1 MGMEI
6 ERKFLVQNTEWQ
18 ASNPTGTPMRQGYLS
33 VDPARTVRV
42 RQIADQGFVTIKG
55 PSVGAARA
63 EFEYTIPG
71 PDASAMLDT
80 LALRPIIE
88 KVRYLVE
95 HQGNTWEVDV
105 FEGDNAGLVVAEL
118 ELDHAAQPFERPPWL
133 GREVTDDHRYSNSSL
148 VQRPYNT
155 WPPADAG

>member
-1 MGMEI
+1 MGIEI
-6 ERKFLVQNTEWQ
+6 ERKFLLTAETPW
-18 ASNPTGTPMRQGYLS
+18 ASFGRGQRLVQGYVA
-33 VDPARTVRV
+33 VDGGVTVRV
-42 RQIADQGFVTIKG
+42 RIAGQDAWLTVKG
-55 PSVGAARA
+55 PSVGATRA
-63 EFEYTIPG
+63 EFEYAIPG

-105 FEGDNAGLVVAEL
+105 FAGDNAGLIVAEL
-118 ELDHAAQPFERPPWL
+118 EMELEAQPFERPPWL

-155 WPPADAG
+155 WPTADAG

>member
-1 MGMEI
+1 MGIEI
-6 ERKFLVQNTEWQ
+6 ERKFLVQNTEWR
-18 ASNPTGTPMRQGYLS
+18 ASHPTGIRMRQGYLS

-71 PDASAMLDT
+71 ADASAMLDA

-88 KVRYLVE
+88 KVRYLVKYHE
-95 HQGNTWEVDV
+95 NTWEVDV

-118 ELDHAAQPFERPPWL
+118 ELDHEAQAFARPPWL
-133 GREVTDDHRYSNSSL
+133 GREVTDDRRYSNSSL
-148 VQRPYNT
+148 VQHPYNT
-155 WPPADAG
+155 WPPGGTV